1 MTIGFL
7 TAIQD
12 LPDWRALVQKV
23 NDFKDAP
30 HDSADYLAM
39 VIVLLL
45 LWLLLRRR
53 DSRKEGDLKR
63 TAADVLEDRF
73 KSGELSKE
81 AYNRARADLNVR
93 HKGR

>member
-1 MTIGFL
+1 MSGFL
-7 TAIQD
+7 FVIRD
-12 LPDWRALVQKV
+12 LPDWRTVVQMV

-45 LWLLLRRR
+45 LWLLLRRS

-63 TAADVLEDRF
+63 NAVDVLEERF
-73 KSGELSKE
+73 KSGELSQE
-81 AYNRARADLNVR
+81 AYNRARADLNIS
-93 HKGR
+93 HKAR